1 MFNTAHIHPMVVHF
15 PIALI
20 LAGFLAEVLY
30 LFFKKSTWLS
40 FTGFYLMILGTLGAI
55 VAFASGQIFTF
66 HPEEGEIVAMF
77 EKHETGAW
85 ITLIV
90 MVIATIFRSW
100 LVLTKK
106 YEGTMK
112 WISFCLYFIGVA
124 AVSITGFLG
133 GTMVYNF
140 MVGL

>member
-30 LFFKKSTWLS
+30 LFYKKSEWLNK
-40 FTGFYLMILGTLGAI
+40 TGFYLMILGTLGAI
-55 VAFASGQIFTF
+55 AAFTSGQLFTLE
-66 HPEEGEIVAMF
+66 PTEGEIVSVF
-77 EKHETGAW
+77 EQHETGAW

-90 MVIATIFRSW
+90 MVIAVIFRSF
-100 LVLTKK
+100 LVLTKR
-106 YEGTMK
+106 YHGTMR
-112 WISFCLYFIGVA
+112 WISFLTYLIGVA
-124 AVSITGFLG
+124 AVSFTGFIG

-140 MVGL
+140 MIGL